1 MHHQISASAHANG
14 AIESLL
20 NKDNSPLTCAN
31 EDSSIEAHTKHIF
44 FKIQSH
50 NIVYIIVTYA
60 LAIGFN

>member
-1 MHHQISASAHANG
+1 
-14 AIESLL
+14 L